1 MDESL
6 RARPHLPPGPGV
18 AWALFLDIDGTLL
31 DIAATPEEVIVPP
44 DLGVTLEKLQ
54 SALGGALALVSGRAI
69 ESIDRLFA
77 PLRLPTAGQ
86 HGAEIRVADSEVA
99 RADLCS
105 ATLARVRADT
115 FTHLVSMPGV
125 RVEDKGLGFAVHYR
139 HAPAAKGQIE
149 QRLAEALALHAG
161 DLELLHGKMVVEV
174 RAREVNK
181 GRALEVL
188 MRQPPF
194 AGRIPVFVG
203 DDLTDEDGFKAAERL
218 GGHAIAVG
226 HERVEVTRYWL
237 PEPEAVRHWLQR
249 LATDI
254 HWHDHAAEAPCKT

>member
-1 MDESL
+1 MNESL
-6 RARPHLPPGPGV
+6 LARPHLPPGPGV

-44 DLGVTLEKLQ
+44 DLGVTLEKVQ
-54 SALGGALALVSGRAI
+54 RALGGALALVSGRAI
-69 ESIDRLFA
+69 ASIDRLFA

-86 HGAEIRVADSEVA
+86 HGAEIRVADAEVR
-99 RADLCS
+99 RADVCS
-105 ATLARVRADT
+105 ATLARVRADI
-115 FTHLVSMPGV
+115 FTHLVAMPGV

-139 HAPAAKGQIE
+139 HAPTAKGQIE
-149 QRLAEALALHAG
+149 QRLAEALALHVG
-161 DLELLHGKMVVEV
+161 ELELLHGKMVVEV

-218 GGHAIAVG
+218 GGYAIAVG
-226 HERVEVTRYWL
+226 HDRVQVTRYWL
-237 PEPEAVRHWLQR
+237 SEPEAVRRWLQR

-254 HWHDHAAEAPCKT
+254 HWRDHEAEAPCRT

>member
-6 RARPHLPPGPGV
+6 LARPHLPPGPGV
-18 AWALFLDIDGTLL
+18 AWALFL
-31 DIAATPEEVIVPP
+31 E
-44 DLGVTLEKLQ
+44 
-54 SALGGALALVSGRAI
+54 
-69 ESIDRLFA
+69 
-77 PLRLPTAGQ
+77 
-86 HGAEIRVADSEVA
+86 
-99 RADLCS
+99 
-105 ATLARVRADT
+105 
-115 FTHLVSMPGV
+115 
-125 RVEDKGLGFAVHYR
+125 
-139 HAPAAKGQIE
+139 
-149 QRLAEALALHAG
+149 
-161 DLELLHGKMVVEV
+161 VVEV
-174 RAREVNK
+174 RARELNK

-188 MRQPPF
+188 IRQPAF

-254 HWHDHAAEAPCKT
+254 RWHDHAAEAPCKI